1 MGIPEEETDT
11 KEVSGDP
18 VEAGG
23 GVEDTFAV
31 LEGASR
37 YSAVVEDRFA
47 RIDPVSQGRA
57 LDSRCWRREAV
68 EDLGKRCKHMYEKG
82 ETSVRKDGTVR
93 TPWYFGYAD
102 E

>member
-57 LDSRCWRREAV
+57 LDSRCCRREAV
-68 EDLGKRCKHMYEKG
+68 EDLEDRCKYLYEKG
-82 ETSVRKDGTVR
+82 EMSVQRDITAR
-93 TPWYFGYAD
+93 TP
-102 E
+102 